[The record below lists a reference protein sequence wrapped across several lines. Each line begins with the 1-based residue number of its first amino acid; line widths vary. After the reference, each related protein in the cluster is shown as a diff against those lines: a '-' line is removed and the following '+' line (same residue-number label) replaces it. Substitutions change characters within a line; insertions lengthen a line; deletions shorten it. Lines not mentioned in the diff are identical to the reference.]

1 MRILVTGATS
11 FIALKLINNL
21 LDRNHEVIS
30 VIREN
35 SGKAALL
42 PTHASHSVVECS
54 MGSYK
59 KIGSLIED
67 DIDCAVLFA
76 WNGTRG
82 KDRDNHEMQHKNFL
96 DSMDMIKVLSDIG
109 CGKIVLAGS
118 QAEYGHHKGI
128 ITEETECSPAT
139 EYGKEKLRLFKEAH
153 EICAEKNI
161 TLIEPRYF
169 SLYGEGD
176 YEKTMVISMVKKM
189 ISGEDCELTE
199 GIQMWD
205 FLYIDDAVSALI
217 QLIEKDCPSGA
228 YNFGSGDTRQLKDFV
243 IEMKEVLQSES
254 RLLFGAVKYPETG
267 MVSIAPDIKKLKWAT
282 GWQPEVSFKEGI
294 KRIYISITEKDYE

>member
-11 FIALKLINNL
+11 FIALKLVNKL
-21 LDRNHEVIS
+21 LENNHEVIS

-35 SGKAALL
+35 SSKASLL
-42 PTHASHSVVECS
+42 PTHNNHSVIECS
-54 MGSYK
+54 MGNYD
-59 KIGSLIED
+59 KIGRLLD
-67 DIDCAVLFA
+67 YDIDCAVLFA

-82 KDRDNHEMQHKNFL
+82 SDRDNREMQQENYTNSINLVKAL
-96 DSMDMIKVLSDIG
+96 VDMNCS
-109 CGKIVLAGS
+109 KIVLAGS
-118 QAEYGHHKGI
+118 QAEYGHHEGI
-128 ITEETECSPAT
+128 ITEDTECAPAT
-139 EYGKEKLRLFKEAH
+139 EYGKEKLRLYNKANELCKE
-153 EICAEKNI
+153 KSI

-189 ISGEDCELTE
+189 IEGEDCELTE

-205 FLYIDDAVSALI
+205 FLYIDDAISALI

-243 IEMKEVLQSES
+243 IEMKEVLAADS
-254 RLLFGAVKYPETG
+254 RLLFGAIKYPATG
-267 MVSIAPDIKKLKWAT
+267 MVSIAPDITRLKKAT
-282 GWQPEVSFKEGI
+282 GWEPEVSFKEGI